1 MDLNMKGL
9 LFSGNSQLTKND
21 NFGDTALRLNCLGY
35 EASKT
40 DRSGDCRSNNGVF
53 SSQAPDDGCRLVL
66 GLGPTPSSYCN
77 GYYSVGAVNKN
88 KESTIIF
95 GRGFSSEGDSGIL
108 KLGLSGGTG
117 GVLGVHEGSVSAQSD
132 LNTTYLLNQ
141 MPANGN
147 RIFIPV
153 VDEGSTSAKKS
164 GGYMP
169 SLLLA
174 PRLHGSTNSLETQEL
189 LELGTKVHHYR
200 SQLSPEPSASTDYSI
215 DTISKPGAAGAS
227 SDSRIHHPKKCR
239 SEGCSKGARGASG
252 LCIAHGGGQR
262 CQKPGCNK
270 GAESRTAYCKAH
282 GGGRRCQ
289 RLGCTKSAEGKTDYC
304 IAHGGGRR
312 CGHQG
317 CSKAA
322 RGKSGL
328 CIRHGGGKRCKVE
341 GCTRSAEGQ
350 AGLCISHGGGR
361 RCQHPGCSKGAQGS
375 TMHCKAHG
383 GGKRCIFSG
392 CTKGAEGSTPL
403 CKGHGGGK
411 RCLFDGGGICPKS
424 VHGGTDYC
432 VAHGGG
438 KRCAVPGCTKSA
450 RGRTDCCVRHGGGKR
465 CMFENCGKSAQGSTD
480 FCKAHGGGKRCT
492 WGQGTCEKFA
502 RGRSGLCAAHG
513 SMVQDQETG
522 KSGMIG
528 TRLFDGLVSAS
539 TVGSSWDNDYSSS
552 GVSVISDCIDSP
564 ENPVKKQK
572 LIPPQVLVP
581 LSMKSSPSSLGLLG
595 AEREEEGSN
604 RGGGR
609 KSLDFVIPE
618 GRVHGGGLMS
628 LLGGNLENAIDGI

>member
-1 MDLNMKGL
+1 MDLNKPC
-9 LFSGNSQLTKND
+9 FSIHFGCESAKND
-21 NFGDTALRLNCLGY
+21 AFGDTALRLECLGHS
-35 EASKT
+35 AVKIT
-40 DRSGDCRSNNGVF
+40 RSGNSRSAVKTT
-53 SSQAPDDGCRLVL
+53 SAAYVPDDGCRLVL
-66 GLGPTPSSYCN
+66 GLGPTSSLFYDDYCPIGGN
-77 GYYSVGAVNKN
+77 GSQ
-88 KESTIIF
+88 ESLSQGLTCETE
-95 GRGFSSEGDSGIL
+95 SAIL
-108 KLGLSGGTG
+108 KLGLPEREQEN
-117 GVLGVHEGSVSAQSD
+117 LVSFQTPQSD
-132 LNTTYLLNQ
+132 QRIFYQNE
-141 MPANGN
+141 MPADANDDC
-147 RIFIPV
+147 RTSVPV

-174 PRLHGSTNSLETQEL
+174 PRQEGSTGKSLMQSEEVSDI
-189 LELGTKVHHYR
+189 GTNGRDHY
-200 SQLSPEPSASTDYSI
+200 SYLMSSEQSATVTLS
-215 DTISKPGAAGAS
+215 GAGTFSGAS
-227 SDSRIHHPKKCR
+227 SEQRGHQPKKCKFD
-239 SEGCSKGARGASG
+239 GCVKGARGASG

-270 GAESRTAYCKAH
+270 GAESRTAYCKSH

-289 RLGCTKSAEGKTDYC
+289 CLGCTKSAEGKTDYC

-312 CGHQG
+312 CRHSG
-317 CSKAA
+317 CTKAA

-328 CIRHGGGKRCKVE
+328 CIRHGGGKRCTVE

-361 RCQHPGCSKGAQGS
+361 RCQYQACNKGAQGS
-375 TMHCKAHG
+375 TIFCKAHG
-383 GGKRCIFSG
+383 GGKRCVFAG
-392 CTKGAEGSTPL
+392 CNKGAEGSTPL

-438 KRCAVPGCTKSA
+438 KRCAVPSCTKSA

-465 CMFENCGKSAQGSTD
+465 CVVENCGKSAQGSTD

-492 WGQGTCEKFA
+492 WREGKCEKFA

-513 SMVQDQETG
+513 SMVRVKMADN

-528 TRLFDGLVSAS
+528 PGLFSGLVPISTAAS
-539 TVGSSWDNDYSSS
+539 CFDNDHSSS
-552 GVSVISDCIDSP
+552 GVSAVSDCTDSADKP
-564 ENPVKKQK
+564 RKTQ

-581 LSMKSSPSSLGLLG
+581 LSMKSSSSSS
-595 AEREEEGSN
+595 E
-604 RGGGR
+604 GGGR
-609 KSLDFVIPE
+609 DGADKRSFNFVIPE

-628 LLGGNLENAIDGI
+628 LLGGSLRNATIDGV